1 MRHQALPGTRFFFS
15 TAPLPCPYIPG
26 RTERRVVTE
35 LVGRD
40 ADTLHDQLSMA
51 GFRRSHGICYV
62 PACPGCNACVAVR
75 VVVDDFRPG
84 KSMRRVMRRNADL
97 SVEAMSPVAT
107 HEQFGLFTDYQ
118 RARHGGGDMS
128 KMDFLDYQ
136 ALIEDTPVETS
147 VLEFRRPS
155 GTLAASCLVD
165 TLSDGLSAVYSFF
178 DTREEQRSLGTYI
191 ILWLIDEAYGR
202 GLPYVYL
209 GFWIDGCSNMAYKSR
224 FQPLERV
231 TPDGWVPM
239 SFDSDAD

>member
-1 MRHQALPGTRFFFS
+1 M
-15 TAPLPCPYIPG
+15 
-26 RTERRVVTE
+26 TE

-62 PACPGCNACVAVR
+62 PACPGCDACVAVR

-84 KSMRRVMRRNADL
+84 KSMKRVMRRNADL
-97 SVEAMSPVAT
+97 TVEAMAPVAT

-155 GTLAASCLVD
+155 GTLAAACLVD

-202 GLPYVYL
+202 GLPCVYL
-209 GFWIDGCSNMAYKSR
+209 GFWIDGCSNMEYKAR

-239 SFDSDAD
+239 SFDTDPA

>member
-40 ADTLHDQLSMA
+40 SNTLHDQLSMA

-62 PACPGCNACVAVR
+62 PACPSCDACVAVR
-75 VVVDDFRPG
+75 VVVDDFKPG
-84 KSMRRVMRRNADL
+84 KSQRRILKRNGDL
-97 SVEAMSPVAT
+97 TAEVVEPIAT
-107 HEQFGLFTDYQ
+107 HEQYALFSDYQ
-118 RARHGGGDMS
+118 RTRHGGGDMS

-136 ALIEDTPVETS
+136 ALIEDTPVDTS
-147 VLEFRRPS
+147 VIEFRRPS
-155 GTLAASCLVD
+155 GTLAAACLLD
-165 TLSDGLSAVYSFF
+165 SLSDGLSAVYSFF
-178 DTREEQRSLGTYI
+178 DTDDEARSLGTYI

-209 GFWIDGCSNMAYKSR
+209 GFWIDGCSNMSYKAR
-224 FQPLERV
+224 FKPLERV

-239 SFDSDAD
+239 D